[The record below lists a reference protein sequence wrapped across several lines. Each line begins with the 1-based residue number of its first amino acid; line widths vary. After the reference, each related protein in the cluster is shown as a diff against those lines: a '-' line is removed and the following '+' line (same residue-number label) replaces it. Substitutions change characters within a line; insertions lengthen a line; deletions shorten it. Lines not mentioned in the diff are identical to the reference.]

1 MLFIFQFLSV
11 NAILPFLQFK
21 FLGLKLILHIM
32 LIMDENNFEI
42 DNLLKTRFKIS
53 KHRIITS
60 LFVIPYVWLLPLL
73 SKYGFAES
81 PGYSISEF
89 IANPHATGAL
99 AALSFSP
106 LILMWE
112 YQSYLLEDKKYDKQK
127 CTLDISLSSYQF
139 FYGSFLVC
147 TVNYVPFW
155 LHFLTVF
162 LFSFAFVIHS
172 FLIMY
177 HIKLSIGAKIDL
189 SIGCCAAFFLLF
201 VKGISFWLCECIG
214 FSSMIL
220 FTPIEVMT
228 NQLNIN

>member
-1 MLFIFQFLSV
+1 
-11 NAILPFLQFK
+11 
-21 FLGLKLILHIM
+21 M
-32 LIMDENNFEI
+32 LIMEEKNFEI
-42 DNLLKTRFKIS
+42 ENLLKTRFKIS

-81 PGYSISEF
+81 PGNSISEF

-99 AALSFSP
+99 AALTFSP

-112 YQSYLLEDKKYDKQK
+112 YQSYLLEDKKYDKHK

-139 FYGSFLVC
+139 FYGGFLVC

-162 LFSFAFVIHS
+162 LFSSAFIIHS

-177 HIKLSIGAKIDL
+177 YINLSLGAKIDL
-189 SIGCCAAFFLLF
+189 SIGCCAAFSLIF
-201 VKGISFWLCECIG
+201 VKGIWFWFCESIG

-220 FTPIEVMT
+220 FTPIEVIA
-228 NQLNIN
+228 NQFYIN

>member
-1 MLFIFQFLSV
+1 
-11 NAILPFLQFK
+11 
-21 FLGLKLILHIM
+21 M